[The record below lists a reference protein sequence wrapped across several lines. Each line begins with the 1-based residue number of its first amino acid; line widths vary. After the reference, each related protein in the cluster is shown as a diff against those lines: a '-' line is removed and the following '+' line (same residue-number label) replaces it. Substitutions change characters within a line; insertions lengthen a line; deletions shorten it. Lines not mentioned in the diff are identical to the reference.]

1 MVIFQESLILC
12 KSAAAAGVQRMRMLA
27 RAQHEAL
34 AEVQRDLVAVA
45 VTVRHESEHSC
56 YFRNSDNAKS
66 SGINRTCRDSDV
78 VQTYLLEAA
87 LAT

>member
-34 AEVQRDLVAVA
+34 AEV
-45 VTVRHESEHSC
+45 RHESEHSC

-66 SGINRTCRDSDV
+66 SGINRTCRDGDV
-78 VQTYLLEAA
+78 VQTYLLETA